1 VKFPYVSI
9 FHQPIKQG
17 RAMVPGKLFR
27 AIFGL
32 IAIGALV
39 FLVFFFSKDN
49 EKTFYRVEPGHLIQD
64 TEYFRVDKI
73 LRRIYFKK
81 GKQETPLEEIPSIN
95 GHYFF
100 LRGKKQIKMTPKL
113 TGDIGFYTYLYLESR
128 PKNQSIHFTL
138 EINRKGKTQN
148 IAQITT
154 AKTSNPFFK
163 DLEIK
168 KGDGLLLKF
177 KGRGIVYLSQP
188 ILYKKLQGKDIA
200 KGKHIFFIAVDTL
213 RGDQIG
219 MKVNNRSITPNM
231 DRFTGDAVY
240 LQNTYAQTSWTLPSF
255 MSLFTGLYE
264 FNHEVGIKNAL
275 PPAKPFLV
283 QALSREFITFAFHGG
298 KVMNSRWG
306 FSRGFDYYK
315 KFQPAAA
322 LYPRGGQSLFQKAA
336 ELLEQA
342 QFPDLFLF
350 LHTYQVHAPYTP
362 PKKFLYQLDQ
372 NPKYLGLEAPN
383 FNQPEKT
390 YLPVDEEK
398 KHSLK
403 ELYQAE
409 ILAFDAYFGEFIQ
422 RLKAMNIY
430 DNSMIILMSDHGE
443 EFYEHKGWTH
453 SHSLYEELIRVPVFI
468 KFPGSQFKNTRIKE
482 ITGIIDLFPTI
493 LSYYNIQH
501 KAVELDGIDLMPL
514 IRGKKSTAS
523 RDYMISTISTGKYF
537 EAFPS
542 RIAICFGDYKLIYN
556 DPYTEKDL
564 ESFKEYALPP
574 QPPKFE
580 LYNLKEDPIETQNI
594 IDTHPKVKEKMMPII
609 LEIQKLIR
617 QKSAKTGKKAID
629 EEVRKQLESLGYL

>member
-1 VKFPYVSI
+1 
-9 FHQPIKQG
+9 
-17 RAMVPGKLFR
+17 VPGKFFR
-27 AIFGL
+27 TFFGF
-32 IAIGALV
+32 IAIGTLV
-39 FLVFFFSKDN
+39 FLLFFFSKDSGKN
-49 EKTFYRVEPGHLIQD
+49 FYRVESDNLIQD
-64 TEYFRVDKI
+64 NEYFRVDKI

-81 GKQETPLEEIPSIN
+81 GKQEIQLEEIPSIN
-95 GHYFF
+95 GNYFF
-100 LRGKKQIKMTPKL
+100 LRGKKQIKITPGL

-128 PKNQSIHFTL
+128 PKNQSIRFIL

-163 DLEIK
+163 DLEVK

-501 KAVELDGIDLMPL
+501 KAVELDGIDLMPM

-523 RDYMISTISTGKYF
+523 RDYVISTISTGKYF

>member
-1 VKFPYVSI
+1 MKKKIILIS
-9 FHQPIKQG
+9 
-17 RAMVPGKLFR
+17 
-27 AIFGL
+27 AIFGF
-32 IAIGALV
+32 IAIGILV
-39 FLVFFFSKDN
+39 FLLLFFSKDN
-49 EKTFYRVEPGHLIQD
+49 EKTFYRVEPDSLIHD
-64 TEYFRVDKI
+64 NDYFRVDNT

-81 GKQETPLEEIPSIN
+81 GKQETQLEEIPSIN

-138 EINRKGKTQN
+138 EINRQGKTQK

-154 AKTSNPFFK
+154 VKTSNPFFK

-283 QALSREFITFAFHGG
+283 QALSRESITFAFHGG

-501 KAVELDGIDLMPL
+501 KAVELDGIDLMPM

-556 DPYTEKDL
+556 DSYTEKDL

-580 LYNLKEDPIETQNI
+580 LYNLKADPIETHNI
-594 IDTHPKVKEKMMPII
+594 IATHPKIKEKMMPII

>member
-1 VKFPYVSI
+1 
-9 FHQPIKQG
+9 
-17 RAMVPGKLFR
+17 M
-27 AIFGL
+27 
-32 IAIGALV
+32 
-39 FLVFFFSKDN
+39 
-49 EKTFYRVEPGHLIQD
+49 EK
-64 TEYFRVDKI
+64 
-73 LRRIYFKK
+73 
-81 GKQETPLEEIPSIN
+81 
-95 GHYFF
+95 
-100 LRGKKQIKMTPKL
+100 
-113 TGDIGFYTYLYLESR
+113 
-128 PKNQSIHFTL
+128 
-138 EINRKGKTQN
+138 
-148 IAQITT
+148 
-154 AKTSNPFFK
+154 
-163 DLEIK
+163 
-168 KGDGLLLKF
+168 
-177 KGRGIVYLSQP
+177 
-188 ILYKKLQGKDIA
+188 
-200 KGKHIFFIAVDTL
+200 
-213 RGDQIG
+213 
-219 MKVNNRSITPNM
+219 
-231 DRFTGDAVY
+231 
-240 LQNTYAQTSWTLPSF
+240 
-255 MSLFTGLYE
+255 
-264 FNHEVGIKNAL
+264 
-275 PPAKPFLV
+275 
-283 QALSREFITFAFHGG
+283 
-298 KVMNSRWG
+298 
-306 FSRGFDYYK
+306 
-315 KFQPAAA
+315 
-322 LYPRGGQSLFQKAA
+322 
-336 ELLEQA
+336 A
-342 QFPDLFLF
+342 QFPNLFLF

-362 PKKFLYQLDQ
+362 PKNFLYQLDQ

-501 KAVELDGIDLMPL
+501 KAVELDGIDLMPM

-523 RDYMISTISTGKYF
+523 RDYVISTISTGKYF

-556 DPYTEKDL
+556 DSYTEKDL

-580 LYNLKEDPIETQNI
+580 LYNLKADPIETHNI
-594 IDTHPKVKEKMMPII
+594 IATHPKIKEKMMPII

>member
-1 VKFPYVSI
+1 MKKKTILIST
-9 FHQPIKQG
+9 
-17 RAMVPGKLFR
+17 
-27 AIFGL
+27 IFGF
-32 IAIGALV
+32 IAIGVLI
-39 FLVFFFSKDN
+39 FLLFFFSKDS
-49 EKTFYRVEPGHLIQD
+49 EKTFYRVEPDNLIQD
-64 TEYFRVDKI
+64 TEYFRVDNT

-81 GKQETPLEEIPSIN
+81 GKQETQLEEIPSIN

-100 LRGKKQIKMTPKL
+100 LRGKKQIKITPKL

-128 PKNQSIHFTL
+128 PKNQSIRFVL
-138 EINRKGKTQN
+138 EINRKGKTQK

-154 AKTSNPFFK
+154 SKTSNPVFK

-168 KGDGLLLKF
+168 KDDGLLLKF

-188 ILYKKLQGKDIA
+188 IMYKKLHGKDIA
-200 KGKHIFFIAVDTL
+200 KRKHIFFIAVDTL

-231 DRFTGDAVY
+231 DRFTGEAVY
-240 LQNTYAQTSWTLPSF
+240 LENAYAQTSWTLPSF

-275 PPAKPFLV
+275 HPSKPFLV

-336 ELLEQA
+336 ELLEKA
-342 QFPDLFLF
+342 QFPNLFLF

-362 PKKFLYQLDQ
+362 PKNFLYQLDQ

-453 SHSLYEELIRVPVFI
+453 SHSLYEELISVPVFI

-482 ITGIIDLFPTI
+482 VVGIIDLFPTI

-501 KAVELDGIDLMPL
+501 ETVEIDGIDLMPL
-514 IRGKKSTAS
+514 IRGKKSPGS
-523 RDYMISTISTGKYF
+523 RDYVISTISTGKYF
-537 EAFPS
+537 EAFPF

-574 QPPKFE
+574 QTPKFE
-580 LYNLKEDPIETQNI
+580 LYNLKEDPVETQNI
-594 IDTHPKVKEKMMPII
+594 IDTHPNIKEKMMPII
-609 LEIQKLIR
+609 LEIRKLIR